1 MHEHATEAFLGKGKS
16 ELVCCYCTVE
26 DDFFG
31 ERKHEQNSEE

>member
-16 ELVCCYCTVE
+16 GLVSYYCTVE
-26 DDFFG
+26 DNFFG